1 MAERKFAGHLEA
13 DNFRNSLTDI
23 FILPGQCQVRG
34 KGQYNTRS
42 SGFFTYGRYNCG
54 AQDKQNRTY
63 KVPE

>member
-23 FILPGQCQVRG
+23 FILPVRG

-42 SGFFTYGRYNCG
+42 SGFFHAR
-54 AQDKQNRTY
+54 A
-63 KVPE
+63 V